1 MADILSSILL
11 DVSQLRRHGDS
22 SFTVD
27 SPVELPEC
35 QGHFLFVANMIF
47 GKSRPRFDFRF
58 GIWPKGYR

>member
-27 SPVELPEC
+27 SLVELPGC
-35 QGHFLFVANMIF
+35 WGHFLFVANMIF

>member
-27 SPVELPEC
+27 SLVELPEC

-47 GKSRPRFDFRF
+47 G
-58 GIWPKGYR
+58 